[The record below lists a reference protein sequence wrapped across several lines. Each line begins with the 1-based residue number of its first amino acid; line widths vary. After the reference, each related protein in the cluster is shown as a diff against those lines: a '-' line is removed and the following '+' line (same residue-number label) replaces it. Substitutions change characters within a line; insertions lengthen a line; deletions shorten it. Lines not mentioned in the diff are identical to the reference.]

1 MNLLEKVYTEIK
13 RHGTPANYSEILEAI
28 SNYADDRY
36 KAGADMGKMVW
47 GGSSYSPS
55 KQSIDI
61 SMHVMD

>member
-1 MNLLEKVYTEIK
+1 MNLLEKVYAEIK

-47 GGSSYSPS
+47 GGVACAP
-55 KQSIDI
+55 KQSIDD